1 MLSVV
6 VPASSGEET
15 DVRIEWGGEE
25 FSSPA
30 SVPANVIY
38 AEAPVCFVPMQQDE
52 MKWWYPVGRPHSEA
66 NQSLIEPSTFTQVH
80 FANVSR

>member
-1 MLSVV
+1 MAKLTINGKPATWTLVEKSITRPMLSVV

-52 MKWWYPVGRPHSEA
+52 MKW
-66 NQSLIEPSTFTQVH
+66 
-80 FANVSR
+80 